1 MHFRQFS
8 LWRNGAQQLL
18 SSPRCMASLSMR
30 GLFLR
35 RGHALVLL
43 RRGAMPSTLCWR
55 SHFCKAREQSRVGVE
70 SSSTA
75 PRCPTFN
82 INPNQPVDWS
92 PPVCILDTW
101 LYRPRLALDVLRS
114 ESIRYLSQFQ
124 LVLGGIEVVWIE
136 PRTSH
141 PLPMLSFGT
150 PNSGG
155 GLPDAR
161 YYSGGI

>member
-1 MHFRQFS
+1 MLEIPLLQGTRAVS
-8 LWRNGAQQLL
+8 GGRGIQQHCTEV
-18 SSPRCMASLSMR
+18 S
-30 GLFLR
+30 
-35 RGHALVLL
+35 
-43 RRGAMPSTLCWR
+43 
-55 SHFCKAREQSRVGVE
+55 
-70 SSSTA
+70 
-75 PRCPTFN
+75 PTFN